1 MRAKS
6 GAYSFAFSLPVV
18 MRQSE
23 TRRLRYCQ
31 SCSLNSGWERMSSKT
46 VVSGLIWPITR
57 VYVASD
63 MPRARARARKA
74 STHWSND
81 DLLACACAVALHVA
95 MAAANMD
102 RQARLDR
109 GGFVHSLIAPYPGFH
124 WRRRFYNRFCRLCG
138 RVRGRGG
145 DRRGG
150 DILFSD
156 FLAAAADQPLIRRH
170 QRHVGIDEDPAVF
183 RGHLQVEVKVVGGG
197 TLAPKEVADLADHL
211 ALVHGATAHQAVG
224 VELLGQHVQVAE
236 AQPLVGRVDHEV
248 KRLLGGRAQHR
259 SVAHRD
265 HVVQIGLAAVRSL
278 DALLAEGRA
287 DVLPLMTEPARTLAD
302 IEVARLAEVISPRI
316 GVVLRGRFIQNQHLA
331 VHAAAIGAN
340 ATQRSRPGTS
350 G

>member
-46 VVSGLIWPITR
+46 VVSGLILPITR

-74 STHWSND
+74 ATHWSND
-81 DLLACACAVALHVA
+81 DLLACARAVALHVA
-95 MAAANMD
+95 MAAASMD

-109 GGFVHSLIAPYPGFH
+109 GLIAPCPGFL
-124 WRRRFYNRFCRLCG
+124 WRRRFYSRFCRLCG
-138 RVRGRGG
+138 RVRGRHRDHGGQQLDG
-145 DRRGG
+145 DRRGREVFF
-150 DILFSD
+150 DVLFLD
-156 FLAAAADQPLIRRH
+156 FLATAADQPLIRRH
-170 QRHVGIDEDPAVF
+170 QCHVGIDEDPAVF
-183 RGHLQVEVKVVGGG
+183 RRRLQVEVKVVGGG
-197 TLAPKEVADLADHL
+197 ALAPKEVADLADHL
-211 ALVHGATAHQAVG
+211 ALVHEATAHQTVG

-259 SVAHRD
+259 SIAHRD

-287 DVLPLMTEPARTLAD
+287 DVLPLM
-302 IEVARLAEVISPRI
+302 AETRRHWP
-316 GVVLRGRFIQNQHLA
+316 
-331 VHAAAIGAN
+331 
-340 ATQRSRPGTS
+340 T
-350 G
+350 